1 VTGVPGAPSAEAL
14 RASLRYHFAPTDVP
28 GVFARHASVQYDPL
42 SPLGCSHD
50 LVFAARV
57 PGYRVGDWRRHVY
70 RGRVAYDGWD
80 KQASLVETA
89 GQPARRIHHRWNAA
103 RWHDGVLAAWPEQ
116 TEEVLAQLRERGP
129 LEALEVEAS
138 AGDGGRIDAWEG
150 SWYGPRLAK
159 RILRALWHTG
169 RVATHHRRGGRH
181 VYDLIERVIPEQV
194 LAAPTPD
201 EDAAVR
207 RLVLDRH
214 RAAGLLR
221 PTAPAE
227 VWSLKV
233 PATARHRATA
243 ELVDAGELVP
253 VDVAGVRHH
262 AVPGWLEAR
271 DAAGAAPGARFVAP
285 LDPLLW
291 DRPGVRRAFGFDYL
305 WEVYKPEAERRW
317 GWYVLPVAWRD
328 RFVARIDAALETG
341 PDGRPVWRLRR
352 WWWEEGA
359 EAALDGAPGG
369 RARFLA
375 DLEAA
380 ASAFAHY
387 LGVRRLV
394 ARGGV
399 PREVAAALRAGA
411 AAPAPAESAP

>member
-1 VTGVPGAPSAEAL
+1 MTPVASLPGAEAL
-14 RASLRYHFAPTDVP
+14 RASLGYHFAPTDVA
-28 GVFARHASVQYDPL
+28 GVFARHAAVQFDPL
-42 SPLGCSHD
+42 APLGCSHD

-57 PGYRVGDWRRHVY
+57 PDYRVGDWRRHVY
-70 RGRVAYDGWD
+70 QDRVGYDGWD

-89 GQPARRIHHRWNAA
+89 GQPARRIHHRWNAP
-103 RWHDGVLAAWPEQ
+103 RWHDGVLAAWPEE
-116 TEEVLAQLRERGP
+116 TDEVLAQLRERGP
-129 LEALEVEAS
+129 LEALEVEV
-138 AGDGGRIDAWEG
+138 GGRDGGRIGDWEG

-169 RVATHHRRGGRH
+169 RVATHHRRHGRH
-181 VYDLIERVIPEQV
+181 VYDLIERVIPEAV

-207 RLVLDRH
+207 SLVLDRH
-214 RAAGLLR
+214 RSAGVLR

-227 VWSLKV
+227 VWSLQV
-233 PATARHRATA
+233 PAAARHHAIS

-253 VDVAGVRHH
+253 IDVAGVRHH
-262 AVPGWLEAR
+262 AVPGWLAAR
-271 DAAGAAPGARFVAP
+271 DAAGGAPGARFVAP

-328 RFVARIDAALETG
+328 RFVARIDAALEER
-341 PDGRPVWRLRR
+341 PDGEPVWRVRR

-359 EAALDGAPGG
+359 EDALGGVPGG
-369 RARFLA
+369 HAAFLA

-380 ASAFAHY
+380 ASAFARY

-411 AAPAPAESAP
+411 SAPAPVEPAP